1 MAMRKF
7 STATKRHLRQ
17 YNPFIEF
24 KTDMTKT
31 MDKHFQMTNTIM
43 DKHFQMTNT
52 IMRFTIA
59 GFGALG
65 GGLVMLYQKTEID
78 KKELNAKIDNNTK
91 DLNDKIDSNTK
102 ELNDKLD
109 TKTKELND
117 KLDTKT
123 KELNDKLDTKTK
135 ELNDKLDLILM
146 QMHTEPSKSWF

>member
-31 MDKHFQMTNTIM
+31 M

-123 KELNDKLDTKTK
+123 KELNDKLD
-135 ELNDKLDLILM
+135 LILM